1 MGEILAMVAPNIN
14 SKTDPEDRDYW
25 ATPDDIYRGALR
37 YFVSKGMLDPTSI
50 YVGDVC
56 ASKHNAKHERYF
68 TEDDNALDQD
78 WVEYVAELRCN
89 GVLWCN
95 PPYSRNGKEPFI
107 EKAIDFAET
116 SPFPS
121 CGVIMLLPS
130 DTSAKWFSDCVKN
143 AKAVAFICNGRI
155 SFINN
160 KTGVKVHGNNAGSI
174 LVLFAERDEEQKV
187 ARTFYVTKQKLE
199 ELGKDV

>member
-1 MGEILAMVAPNIN
+1 MVAPNIN

-25 ATPDDIYRGALR
+25 ATPNDIYNGAIK
-37 YFVSKGMLDPTSI
+37 YFVSKGLLDPVSI

-56 ASKHNAKHERYF
+56 ASKHNTKHDRF
-68 TEDDNALDQD
+68 FSEDDNALVQD
-78 WVEYVAELRCN
+78 WKKFQFSQRAC

-95 PPYSRNGKEPFI
+95 PPYSRGKKEDFI
-107 EKAIDFAET
+107 LKATTEGNR
-116 SPFPS
+116 
-121 CGVIMLLPS
+121 GVNTIMLLPS

-160 KTGVKVHGNNAGSI
+160 KTGVKVHGNNVGSV
-174 LVLFAERDEEQKV
+174 LVLFGKKETKV
-187 ARTFYVTKQKLE
+187 ARTLYVTKSKLE
-199 ELGKDV
+199 ELGNG